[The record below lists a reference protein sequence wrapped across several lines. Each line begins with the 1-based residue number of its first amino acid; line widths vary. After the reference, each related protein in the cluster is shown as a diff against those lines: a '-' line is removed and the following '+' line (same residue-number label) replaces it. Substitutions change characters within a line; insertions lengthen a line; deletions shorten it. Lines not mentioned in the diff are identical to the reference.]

1 MQQSRDH
8 LFLPDLVS
16 NQFAPKNQPVSR
28 NQLIRNQLNDSAAHT
43 DDSDEYESAD
53 EVHEPLCG
61 KRKIK
66 TKKQRQIK
74 KKIKNK
80 QTNKNKYYRRSGRGV
95 SRNHRAFSE
104 LQTIPDKPPVSWN
117 SFRFSDWK
125 ADWSLT
131 AIWLKLNWGLTAI
144 WFKLKFNYNLTAIE
158 LESNRDWIEMKFNY
172 NLIEN
177 YLNWNL
183 TAKWLKLNWIGIE
196 L

>member
-66 TKKQRQIK
+66 TKKQKQIK
-74 KKIKNK
+74 KKRSKINK
-80 QTNKNKYYRRSGRGV
+80 QTKINITDDLDGGFLGIAALSRNCRRFQISLRFPGIHSV
-95 SRNHRAFSE
+95 SR
-104 LQTIPDKPPVSWN
+104 IGK
-117 SFRFSDWK
+117 
-125 ADWSLT
+125 
-131 AIWLKLNWGLTAI
+131 
-144 WFKLKFNYNLTAIE
+144 
-158 LESNRDWIEMKFNY
+158 
-172 NLIEN
+172 LIEV
-177 YLNWNL
+177 
-183 TAKWLKLNWIGIE
+183 
-196 L
+196 